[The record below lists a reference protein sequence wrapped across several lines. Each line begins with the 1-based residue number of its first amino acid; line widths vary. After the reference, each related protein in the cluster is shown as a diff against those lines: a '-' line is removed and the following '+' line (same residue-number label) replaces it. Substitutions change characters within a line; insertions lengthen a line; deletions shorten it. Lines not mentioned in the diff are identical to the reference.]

1 MTDQRAYWLD
11 LFTWKTWQEFLA
23 AGASVSGFRQGRR
36 GYVEQMK
43 PGDYLLC
50 YLVGV
55 SRFIAM
61 LEVTSPPYNDE
72 VTPIWS
78 AETFPA
84 RVRTRVVVQ
93 LKPET
98 AVPVDTLLSRFSW
111 YPHLKNP
118 PRGWE
123 FHFHGSPQHITP
135 ADARLIIDAIRDA
148 DENPV
153 ERPYD
158 QRRLGRR
165 AQSGKPQPPRAA
177 RENPA
182 LLQPAASPV
191 EEAAAVEAGPAAAPA
206 AISGDEEGRSPVEVK
221 AHTEIEGLLLELGSG
236 MGGRVISRPETGQWC
251 GTDRLC

>member
-61 LEVTSPPYNDE
+61 LEVTSLPYNDE

-98 AVPVDTLLSRFSW
+98 AVPVDT
-111 YPHLKNP
+111 
-118 PRGWE
+118 
-123 FHFHGSPQHITP
+123 
-135 ADARLIIDAIRDA
+135 
-148 DENPV
+148 
-153 ERPYD
+153 
-158 QRRLGRR
+158 
-165 AQSGKPQPPRAA
+165 
-177 RENPA
+177 
-182 LLQPAASPV
+182 
-191 EEAAAVEAGPAAAPA
+191 
-206 AISGDEEGRSPVEVK
+206 
-221 AHTEIEGLLLELGSG
+221 
-236 MGGRVISRPETGQWC
+236 C
-251 GTDRLC
+251 

>member
-1 MTDQRAYWLD
+1 PERLSPKLSANESQAAVLIDAAIRAAPNPAD
-11 LFTWKTWQEFLA
+11 RCANNPA
-23 AGASVSGFRQGRR
+23 A
-36 GYVEQMK
+36 
-43 PGDYLLC
+43 
-50 YLVGV
+50 
-55 SRFIAM
+55 
-61 LEVTSPPYNDE
+61 NN
-72 VTPIWS
+72 
-78 AETFPA
+78 
-84 RVRTRVVVQ
+84 
-93 LKPET
+93 
-98 AVPVDTLLSRFSW
+98 TLLSRFSW